1 MTLNDLTSFDCI
13 IAIILAFFLLR
24 GLCIGFIRQAASIAA
39 LTGSYWLAGEYVA
52 EIIPYVKDIVD
63 RPGAVFLISL
73 GGLWLVF
80 TMLFAIIGHLL
91 RRMLEVKL
99 LGWSNRFAGG
109 LLGLARGGLVAML
122 LHMILASALSPSHH
136 LFQNSLAAPYLGKG
150 AEFIRQFIR
159 DAKAREDLKPKMPL
173 PAPKEERS
181 GGQGEPATEKVLPVT
196 IPDQEAVPP
205 ASEQKERGEEKMVII
220 PAE

>member
-24 GLCIGFIRQAASIAA
+24 GFCIGFVRQAASIAA
-39 LTGSYWLAGEYVA
+39 LTGSYWLAGEYVG
-52 EIIPYVKDIVD
+52 EIILYVKDIVD
-63 RPGAVFLISL
+63 RPGAVFLISF
-73 GGLWLVF
+73 GGLCLVF
-80 TMLFAIIGHLL
+80 TMLFAMIGHLL

-136 LFQNSLAAPYLGKG
+136 LFQNSLTAPYLGKS

-159 DAKAREDLKPKMPL
+159 DAKAREDLKPKIPL
-173 PAPKEERS
+173 PAPKEEKS
-181 GGQGEPATEKVLPVT
+181 GGQGKPAAEKVLPVT

-205 ASEQKERGEEKMVII
+205 ASEQEERGEEEMVIT
-220 PAE
+220 PTE